1 MSSLRQAAIRG
12 LALLTLLA
20 LTACGPLPPRGPDSY
35 PPRSPNSHPQLP
47 QKGGK
52 PQTNAGRYSMDKDA
66 FPDRSEIPDDVDQIP
81 DAVPRREPRSRSGNS
96 PVYEV
101 FGKTYRV
108 LPDAEGYSERGGASW
123 YGKKFQGHKTASG
136 ETYDMFKM
144 SAAHRSLPL
153 PTYARV
159 TRLDTG
165 KSVIVRINDRGP
177 FHSDRIIDLSY
188 AAATRLGMLDHGS
201 TQVEVTALDPMDT
214 PTAVATEGGRS
225 SVPIT
230 ATVDAVPPS
239 TKNNAWL
246 QVGAFSDPI
255 NAVQLREELKRRGRK
270 DAQIVV
276 SEVKGLAVHRVV
288 FGPFADL
295 GAMQNAESALRSLGY
310 STVPAH

>member
-1 MSSLRQAAIRG
+1 MSSLQRTSARL
-12 LALLTLLA
+12 LALLTLVALA
-20 LTACGPLPPRGPDSY
+20 ACGPLPPRA
-35 PPRSPNSHPQLP
+35 PNSHPQLP
-47 QKGGK
+47 TQKGGK

-66 FPDRSEIPDDVDQIP
+66 FPDSSEVPYDVDQTP

-108 LPDAEGYSERGGASW
+108 LTDADGFSERGGASW

-144 SAAHRSLPL
+144 TAAHKSLPL

-177 FHSDRIIDLSY
+177 FHSDRVIDLSY

-201 TQVEVTALDPMDT
+201 TKVEVTALDPMDT
-214 PTAVATEGGRS
+214 PTAVAANGGRS
-225 SVPIT
+225 SVPVT
-230 ATVDAVPPS
+230 ATVDAMPPS
-239 TKNNAWL
+239 AKNKAWL
-246 QVGAFSDPI
+246 QVGAFADPI
-255 NAVQLREELKRRGRK
+255 NAVQMREELKRRGRK

-276 SEVKGLAVHRVV
+276 SEANGLAVHRVV

-295 GAMQNAESALRSLGY
+295 SALQNADAALRSLGY